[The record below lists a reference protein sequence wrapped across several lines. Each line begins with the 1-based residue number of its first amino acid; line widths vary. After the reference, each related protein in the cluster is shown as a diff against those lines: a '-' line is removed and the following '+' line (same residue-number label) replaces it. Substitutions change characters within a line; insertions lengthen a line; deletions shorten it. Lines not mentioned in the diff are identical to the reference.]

1 MRALVIGAGPAGL
14 TAALVLRRSGWH
26 VRLVEEAPR
35 LRTEGFSVPV
45 HERGQQVL
53 ASLLDVPVTRGP
65 VEMSRGDLVRML
77 AREVGEICFGVAAET
92 VPHEGWDLVL
102 GADGIDSPTRGR
114 LGLDGRRPTGHV
126 LLFPTGEAPGGD
138 PWRADGIDQIV
149 LPRWSVGNVMLIGDA
164 AAASGASTGYGT
176 TAALAMGYEV
186 ATGMTRGLTLDEI
199 EARLRP
205 WVTEQQAA
213 ARRRL
218 RA

>member
-1 MRALVIGAGPAGL
+1 MRALIIGAGPAGL
-14 TAALVLRRSGWH
+14 TAALVLRRFGWH
-26 VRLVEEAPR
+26 VRVVEESPR
-35 LRTEGFSVPV
+35 LRAEGFSVTV
-45 HERGQQVL
+45 HERGQAVL
-53 ASLLDVPVTRGP
+53 QMLLDVPVSAKP
-65 VEMSRGDLVRML
+65 VEMERGDLVRML
-77 AREVGEICFGVAAET
+77 AHEVGDIDFGVSAEA
-92 VPHEGWDLVL
+92 VSHEGWDVVL
-102 GADGIDSPTRGR
+102 GADGVDSPTRAR
-114 LGLDGRRPTGHV
+114 LGLDGCRATGHV

-176 TAALAMGYEV
+176 TVALAMGYEV

>member
-26 VRLVEEAPR
+26 VRLVEEARACARRVSP
-35 LRTEGFSVPV
+35 SPY
-45 HERGQQVL
+45 ERGQQVL

-186 ATGMTRGLTLDEI
+186 ATGMTRG
-199 EARLRP
+199 
-205 WVTEQQAA
+205 
-213 ARRRL
+213 
-218 RA
+218 